1 MYNGIGLNTPRG
13 SGTSGHVVRNMSALK
28 PGQADRGRQSQQYSR
43 DHITNAKPVDKGIIE
58 HERRR
63 QVEVKCLELQDELE
77 TQGTLDDTE
86 IEERVDKL
94 RSQLLESIDQ
104 LDFTGARPIKSF
116 ETQKLAE
123 AKSKE
128 NARLASA
135 LRVEEEYVEGA
146 AFDRELQE
154 LKRQR
159 KLLEKERDLD
169 RQRERERERES
180 HRRYRRSN
188 RSRSPSR
195 DSNSDSDHRRRR
207 RRSPRR
213 RSNDRR
219 RRDRSASS
227 ESGSISSSSESD
239 SGSSVASRHRRQS
252 SSRRHNQNSRHRQK
266 PRRSPSPSNS
276 ESGSIHSPAL
286 KASSR
291 AVEDGEPGEIEDLEP
306 PHMSEE
312 SVAAPT
318 TAETTKQT
326 LNAEPIYSDD
336 ESSDG
341 CIGE

>member
-239 SGSSVASRHRRQS
+239 SGSSVASRHRHQS

>member
-13 SGTSGHVVRNMSALK
+13 SGTSGHVVRSMSALK
-28 PGQADRGRQSQQYSR
+28 PGQGRQTQQYSR

-77 TQGTLDDTE
+77 TQGKLDDTE

-159 KLLEKERDLD
+159 RLLEKERDLD
-169 RQRERERERES
+169 RQR
-180 HRRYRRSN
+180 
-188 RSRSPSR
+188 
-195 DSNSDSDHRRRR
+195 D
-207 RRSPRR
+207 
-213 RSNDRR
+213 
-219 RRDRSASS
+219 
-227 ESGSISSSSESD
+227 
-239 SGSSVASRHRRQS
+239 
-252 SSRRHNQNSRHRQK
+252 
-266 PRRSPSPSNS
+266 
-276 ESGSIHSPAL
+276 PAL
-286 KASSR
+286 KANSR

-306 PHMSEE
+306 PHMPEE
-312 SVAAPT
+312 PVAAPT
-318 TAETTKQT
+318 TAETMKQT
-326 LNAEPIYSDD
+326 LNVEPIYSDD